1 MHRTLEKGGMW
12 RGGLG
17 EGDTL
22 LQGPYVEES
31 IHPFLT
37 HFVLNILCEA
47 VLQDLI
53 NFQGTKLL
61 GFYVYTI

>member
-1 MHRTLEKGGMW
+1 MAC
-12 RGGLG
+12 G
-17 EGDTL
+17 EGGWEKETHFFKA
-22 LQGPYVEES
+22 PYVEES